1 MSKLNIDAFNTLE
14 ELSYYD
20 MDDNDVVSTVDA
32 VFCMKNLVKEISQ
45 AAEKLENKEQI
56 LELLKQ
62 IK

>member
-1 MSKLNIDAFNTLE
+1 MNKINIEAFNTLE

-32 VFCMKNLVKEISQ
+32 VFCMKNLVKEICE
-45 AAEKLENKEQI
+45 AADKFEDKEQLI
-56 LELLKQ
+56 NFLKQ

>member
-1 MSKLNIDAFNTLE
+1 MNKINIDAFNTLE

-20 MDDNDVVSTVDA
+20 MDDNDVVSTTDA
-32 VFCMKNLVKEISQ
+32 VFCMKNLIKEIGQ